1 MEKRRKRYRIRPNS
15 PADYFVNVILPILG
29 FAALFIATGLMN
41 SWELGL
47 L

>member
-1 MEKRRKRYRIRPNS
+1 MKKTYRIRPNS
-15 PADYFVNVILPILG
+15 PADYIMRALPFIGLLALLILTGIL
-29 FAALFIATGLMN
+29 N